1 MYQDGLTD
9 VHIDKLRQR
18 INRKEENERVA
29 QREKM
34 RKMESLKKDMKAT
47 GSTKTGQLPNN
58 LTFDDNGKPISQ
70 QNVNTDKLPNIAGG

>member
-47 GSTKTGQLPNN
+47 GSTKTG
-58 LTFDDNGKPISQ
+58 
-70 QNVNTDKLPNIAGG
+70 